1 VNAGRDQWL
10 LLLVRVQPEPELPQ
24 PRRGE
29 HPSGVVAPGTAG
41 ADAAGGVPVGGQ
53 FGGVIA

>member
-1 VNAGRDQWL
+1 
-10 LLLVRVQPEPELPQ
+10 LVRVQLDPELPQ

-29 HPSGVVAPGTAG
+29 HPSGAAPGTAG